1 MSKIN
6 TCLLHYAVPIFKH
19 FFPHTVCV
27 CVCRFWKRLSRF
39 MSKLNPE
46 PNLIHVMG
54 CYVLGNPNGE
64 KVGLVLRL
72 ICCISLA
79 NKGKSM

>member
-6 TCLLHYAVPIFKH
+6 AFPLHYAVRVLKDIFSPSLC
-19 FFPHTVCV
+19 FYV

-39 MSKLNPE
+39 MSKVNPE

-64 KVGLVLRL
+64 KVVLILVLE
-72 ICCISLA
+72 I
-79 NKGKSM
+79 